1 MAAEPLLIDPFENPD
16 LKEKVATL
24 GPTPG
29 YCIFIDIVGSTAM
42 KQSGIHSWVAKIYNC
57 FADADSFF
65 GEFKPLKSIGDELMY
80 FIEEADLVEKG
91 ESALYLYDS
100 LFQIAENTKESYPE
114 TKICAAF
121 CSSVYPLTFLKGT
134 KDYYGI
140 DIDRAAR
147 LKGNEVNIESRQI
160 VIDAGM
166 HERVIQ
172 AASLIAN
179 SGQFS
184 SLAGIK
190 EAEVFEAKGISDP
203 IRFYR
208 INAMPD
214 SEGDQSILSA

>member
-1 MAAEPLLIDPFENPD
+1 MPTEPLLIDPFENPD
-16 LKEKVATL
+16 LKENVSDLA
-24 GPTPG
+24 PTPG

-42 KQSGIHSWVAKIYNC
+42 KQQGIHYWVAMIYNC
-57 FADADSFF
+57 FTDADSFF
-65 GEFKPLKSIGDELMY
+65 INFKPLKSIGDELMY
-80 FIEEADLVEKG
+80 FIEATDLAEKG
-91 ESALYLYDS
+91 ESALFLYDS
-100 LFQIAENTKESYPE
+100 LYQIAENTKEGFPE

-121 CSSVYPLTFLKGT
+121 CSDAYPLTFLKGT

-147 LKGNEVNIESRQI
+147 LKGNEVNIKSRQV

-166 HERVIQ
+166 HERVME

-179 SGQFS
+179 KDQFS
-184 SLAGIK
+184 SLTGIK
-190 EAEVFEAKGISDP
+190 EEEVFEAKGISDP

-214 SEGDQSILSA
+214 CEGDQSILSA

>member
-1 MAAEPLLIDPFENPD
+1 MAAEPLLIDPFESPD
-16 LKEKVATL
+16 LNEKIATL

-42 KQSGIHSWVAKIYNC
+42 KQSGIHNWVAKIYNC

-65 GEFKPLKSIGDELMY
+65 RELKPLKSIGDELMY
-80 FIEEADLVEKG
+80 FIEEADLVERG

-100 LFQIAENTKESYPE
+100 LLQIAENTRDGCPE

-121 CSSVYPLTFLKGT
+121 CSSVYPLTFLKGVR
-134 KDYYGI
+134 DYYGI

-147 LKGNEVNIESRQI
+147 LKGNEVNMKSRQV

-166 HERVIQ
+166 HERVMQ
-172 AASLIAN
+172 AASSIAN
-179 SGQFS
+179 SDQFS

-190 EAEVFEAKGISDP
+190 EEEVFMAKGISDP
-203 IRFYR
+203 VRFYR
-208 INAMPD
+208 INALPD
-214 SEGDQSILSA
+214 SRGDQSILSA